1 MLNRFELAKVTHYLN
16 RTKINENNIVP
27 SCLVC
32 LIMGTITPLTISN
45 TAKNQWG
52 CLFRFNIERMNL
64 FD

>member
-27 SCLVC
+27 SWLVC
-32 LIMGTITPLTISN
+32 LIMGTISPLTISN

-52 CLFRFNIERMNL
+52 Y
-64 FD
+64 

>member
-16 RTKINENNIVP
+16 RTKINENNIVL
-27 SCLVC
+27 SWIVG
-32 LIMGTITPLTISN
+32 LILGTITPLTISN